1 VYCRVDKYRPNA
13 LEKLDYHTQQAQQ
26 LRSMVA
32 AGDFPHMLVYGPP
45 GAGKKTRVMAILRE
59 TFGSGVEK
67 LRSEMREFK
76 GTSKNIE
83 LMTVSSNYHVEIN
96 PSDVGF
102 QDRVVVMGLIKEMAQ
117 SQTIE
122 ASKGK
127 SFKVVLLTE
136 VDNMSKDAQSALR
149 RTMEKYSKNCRIVLV
164 CNNASKVIE
173 PLRSRCLGVRVA
185 APSQDEICT
194 VLQCIAAKEGI
205 SNLPATLAIQIA
217 QKSRRNLR
225 RAILML
231 EACKA
236 QYYPFKEDTKV
247 ALSDWETFIAQ
258 LASGIVEEQSTKR
271 LHLVRGKLYELLA
284 NCIPPSIIFEV
295 LSQQLMQKMD
305 NTLKHEIIYWTSH
318 YEHQSRLGTKP
329 IFHLEAFIAK
339 VMMFYKKFLLS
350 LGMDM

>member
-1 VYCRVDKYRPNA
+1 MLWVDKYRPNA
-13 LEKLDYHTQQAQQ
+13 LEKMDYHIQEAQQ
-26 LRSMVA
+26 MRTMVA

-76 GTSKNIE
+76 GTSDKKIE

-122 ASKGK
+122 GSKGK
-127 SFKVVLLTE
+127 SFKVVILSE
-136 VDNMSKDAQSALR
+136 VDNMTKEAQQALR
-149 RTMEKYSKNCRIVLV
+149 RTMEKYQKNCRIVLV

-173 PLRSRCLGVRVA
+173 PLRSRCLGLRVA
-185 APSQDEICT
+185 APGHDEIVQ
-194 VLQCIAAKEGI
+194 VLQNIATREGM
-205 SNLPATLAIQIA
+205 SNLPAPLADKIA
-217 QKSRRNLR
+217 KQSGRNLR
-225 RAILML
+225 RAILSL

-236 QYYPFKEDTKV
+236 QHYPFNDETPV
-247 ALSDWETFIAQ
+247 ALSDWETFITQ
-258 LASGIVEEQSTKR
+258 LAAGIVEEQSTKR
-271 LHLVRGKLYELLA
+271 LHLVRGKLFELLA
-284 NCIPPSIIFEV
+284 NCIPPSVIFEV
-295 LSQQLMQKMD
+295 LSEQLMKKMD
-305 NTLKHEIIYWTSH
+305 STLKHEIIHWAAH

-329 IFHLEAFIAK
+329 IFHLEAFVAK